1 MFGIGAHMPIRKDYW
16 YSTGDSR
23 ELRYQ
28 LPGTARDLRDVA
40 IDAAEDY
47 HSHHDGWESVWP
59 LEFVIYDAEDGDPIA
74 RFEVERET
82 VPTFHAWER
91 PLPLGGPR

>member
-28 LPGTARDLRDVA
+28 LPGTARDL
-40 IDAAEDY
+40 
-47 HSHHDGWESVWP
+47 
-59 LEFVIYDAEDGDPIA
+59 
-74 RFEVERET
+74 T
-82 VPTFHAWER
+82 
-91 PLPLGGPR
+91 GGNP